1 MILVERATPLPRGG
15 SQAIALFGH
24 GLIGRSIT
32 AALGKNRQVRM
43 ASLPF
48 TWDDAQARTRE
59 LHAIERRIL
68 DRAAGHP
75 HLDRV
80 DLIWAAGR
88 SGFDAPDEQTA
99 AELAVFGEIVSF
111 AARLQDSSP
120 DARHAFHLLS
130 SAGGLYNGQRNV
142 GRASVPRATNPYG
155 HAKLKQERQ
164 LHLALSHT
172 QRLIYRP
179 GSVYGFAGPGTR
191 LGLVAALIHNSIRH
205 QTSRIFGN
213 PHTIR
218 DYVLNA
224 DVGKFIRDRLDD
236 PELRPGTF
244 LLVSG
249 KPTTIF
255 EILEKVSHVVG
266 RRVYHRFDNA
276 PSNAADISF
285 SRAALPRSWQPTDIE
300 TGIRLTARALMHSH
314 VAPR

>member
-1 MILVERATPLPRGG
+1 MIMVEREAPLTRGG
-15 SQAIALFGH
+15 QVIALFGH

-32 AALGKNRQVRM
+32 AALGKSKQARW

-48 TWDDAQARTRE
+48 TWDDGQARTRE
-59 LHAIERRIL
+59 LNTIERRIL
-68 DRAAGHP
+68 DRPAGHP
-75 HLDRV
+75 HVARV
-80 DLIWAAGR
+80 DVIWAAGR
-88 SGFDAPDEQTA
+88 SGFDASDEQAA
-99 AELAVFGEIVSF
+99 AELMVFGEIVSF
-111 AARLQDSSP
+111 AARLQNSLP
-120 DARHAFHLLS
+120 DAHHAFHLLS

-142 GRASVPRATNPYG
+142 GRASVPCATNPYG
-155 HAKLKQERQ
+155 RAKLEQERQ
-164 LHLALSHT
+164 LHLALPHT

-179 GSVYGFAGPGTR
+179 SSVYGFAGPGTR

-205 QTSRIFGN
+205 RTSRIFGN

-236 PELRPGTF
+236 PERRPGTF

-255 EILEKVSHVVG
+255 EILQKVSQVVG
-266 RRVYHRFDNA
+266 RRVYHRFDNT
-276 PSNAADISF
+276 PSNATDISF

-314 VAPR
+314 VSPR